1 MKWNNSTN
9 TGMNKRVLRIAS
21 MLLLALALAI
31 VAACGDGGNG
41 NNGQKGSDPNGN
53 APAANQ
59 ASDGNNDGA
68 AANGTE
74 EEPAADA
81 EGTVYPQSVTDASG
95 TAIVIEAEPQRVVSL
110 APNETEILYAIGA
123 SDQIVGLDDNS
134 NYPAEVAE
142 KPRVGGMDVNIE
154 AVAGLNPDL
163 VIANAGMTDAATEA
177 LRALGVVVYVS
188 QPTTLDETIAHIEQV
203 GTLVNKQAEAKA
215 VADKMR
221 ADKQAVVEK
230 VKAAGAKRVYLEF
243 SAGWSVGKGEF
254 LDEIVTLAGGVNV
267 AGDQQGWFAIDPERI
282 LTSNPEVIIYPDYAG
297 DSSIPDAIT
306 SRPGWDQ
313 IDAVKNNRVFAV
325 TNDPLVRV
333 GPRLTDGLLEVAKA
347 IHPEL
352 YE

>member
-1 MKWNNSTN
+1 M
-9 TGMNKRVLRIAS
+9 LRIAS
-21 MLLLALALAI
+21 VLLLALALAI
-31 VAACGDGGNG
+31 VAACGDGGN
-41 NNGQKGSDPNGN
+41 NDQKDAGANGN
-53 APAANQ
+53 TQAPAANP
-59 ASDGNNDGA
+59 STSGNNGGA
-68 AANGTE
+68 AANGAD
-74 EEPAADA
+74 EEPTAAA
-81 EGTVYPQSVTDASG
+81 EDTVYPLSVTDASG
-95 TAIVIEAEPQRVVSL
+95 TAIVIEAQPARVVSL

-123 SDQIVGLDDNS
+123 SDQVVGLDDNS
-134 NYPAEVAE
+134 NYPAEVSE

-188 QPTTLDETIAHIEQV
+188 KPTTLDETIAHIEQV
-203 GTLVNKQAEAKA
+203 GTLMNKQAEAKA

-221 ADKQAVVEK
+221 ADKQAVLDK
-230 VKAAGAKRVYLEF
+230 VKDAEAKRVYLEF

-267 AGDQQGWFAIDPERI
+267 AGDQQGWFAIDPESI
-282 LTSNPEVIIYPDYAG
+282 LTSNPQVIIYPDYAG
-297 DSSIPDAIT
+297 DSSIPDGIAG
-306 SRPGWDQ
+306 RPGWDQ
-313 IDAVKNNRVFAV
+313 IDAVKNNRVIAV

-352 YE
+352 FE